1 MALLNLF
8 ICLFVIFILRENL
21 AEGGGAFRRESITF
35 TGAAATTALATSE
48 LTCAVKCEAAASGL
62 CKGFTH
68 HTNGTCELYNT
79 AATLLPGGANAG
91 MRSFRKIHLAADGS
105 TVSCACP
112 GDFSRCAGRCLIRPP
127 QELGFTEAKAACVSL
142 GAHLAVPRS
151 AEENQCVLTMAA
163 GVDAWIGLSEH
174 GEDGV
179 FVAED
184 GGEPMTTVDIP
195 FWGAGEPNS
204 AITYNC
210 VQIWSVSKGWDDTSC
225 SEQKAF
231 ICQLQA

>member
-1 MALLNLF
+1 MEQETRVPLVQLGRRQPPWFDRELRAA
-8 ICLFVIFILRENL
+8 LRE
-21 AEGGGAFRRESITF
+21 
-35 TGAAATTALATSE
+35 
-48 LTCAVKCEAAASGL
+48 KEAAHRRMKKARTADNNEL
-62 CKGFTH
+62 FREKRRGFKH
-68 HTNGTCELYNT
+68 
-79 AATLLPGGANAG
+79 
-91 MRSFRKIHLAADGS
+91 GS

-112 GDFSRCAGRCLIRPP
+112 GGFSRCAGRCLIRPP

-163 GVDAWIGLSEH
+163 GVDVWIGLSEH

-195 FWGAGEPNS
+195 FWGAGEPNNRS
-204 AITYNC
+204 TVNC
-210 VQIWSVSKGWDDTSC
+210 MQIWQNAWDDTDC
-225 SEQKAF
+225 DWPQKF
-231 ICQLQA
+231 MCQLRLWNRPDCA